1 MSDFKSVER
10 TGLVRRLQAIAV
22 LLDRFA
28 EATGRSIAWLT
39 LGMVLITF
47 TVVILRYL
55 FHTGSIALQE
65 SVSYLHATVF
75 MLGAAYTLKH
85 DGHVRVDILYQK
97 FTPRTRAWVD
107 LLGTLLLLFPVCLFI
122 LFASLEYVAD
132 SWAIQE
138 GSREA
143 GGLDGVFLLKTAIPV
158 MAVLLLLQGCSIVLH
173 KLLQLAGHAVPAD
186 PDTGLDREL

>member
-1 MSDFKSVER
+1 MYA
-10 TGLVRRLQAIAV
+10 RLQTIAV

-28 EATGRSIAWLT
+28 ETTGRIIAWLT
-39 LGMVLITF
+39 LAMVLITF
-47 TVVILRYL
+47 AVVILRKL
-55 FHTGSIALQE
+55 FETGSIALQE
-65 SVSYLHATVF
+65 SVSYLHAAVF
-75 MLGAAYTLKH
+75 MLGAAYTLKQ

-107 LLGTLLLLFPVCLFI
+107 LLGTLLLLFPVCLYIF
-122 LFASLEYVAD
+122 FSSLEYVGA
-132 SWAIQE
+132 SWSLLE

-173 KLLQLAGHAVPAD
+173 KLLLLAGQPLPTE
-186 PDTGLDREL
+186 PDSGLDRKL